1 MYVYVKVVNPKEKEN
16 QMFIGRNVVYKK
28 LKASSKEDIDRMVYE
43 KLKAPSKEKEDRPV
57 SSYTLLFEIPGGEFS
72 YLYIVIQT
80 PFRKGGLQGES
91 DMLHLI
97 APESSV
103 YILNASGQNIDSLH
117 C

>member
-16 QMFIGRNVVYKK
+16 QMFIGRDVKYKK
-28 LKASSKEDIDRMVYE
+28 LKASSREDIDRMVYE
-43 KLKAPSKEKEDRPV
+43 KLKAPSKEKVDRTI
-57 SSYTLLFEIPGGEFS
+57 SSYTLLFKIPEGEFS

-91 DMLHLI
+91 DILHLV

-103 YILNASGQNIDSLH
+103 YILNSAGQNIDSLH